1 VAVTPPDSARYL
13 ALYVAEA
20 AEHLEALGRDVVRFE
35 QGATVELVDSMFRH
49 AHSLKGMAATM
60 ALEGTEA
67 LAHRLEDLLERLR
80 ADVHRADAT
89 AADVVLQAVDVLFT
103 QVRAAAEGRPLPDAG
118 PVVGRLAALTAS
130 LSPGEGPS
138 GAAPGEAQPAPPPAA
153 SSLGP
158 EAPTPGRVA
167 VRFHVSPGASQ
178 PAVRGFLAYKR
189 LSTLG
194 AVVGLEPAL
203 DELKAGR
210 LPPRGIRL
218 ELETSAPEAAIVR
231 TLRTVAG
238 VELEAIGP
246 AAAPAPAVATSA
258 GPERVAPPTI
268 RVRAE
273 LMDAFLEHAG
283 ELLLATARVRALSRG
298 VPEAQ
303 RPPIDEALDR
313 LHLLVKGLHDEVMRA
328 RMTPV
333 TLITDRLPRAARD
346 IARLRGRD
354 VELVVSGDDVEL
366 DRALVDALAEPMMH
380 LLRNAIDHGVEPAEH
395 RRAAGKPPRGRVT
408 VAVSR
413 QRDRVVLEV
422 RDDGRGIDVERLKAL
437 VSARGLASPE
447 ALRAMSERE
456 ALLLVCLPGLSTAAD
471 VTQVS
476 GRGVGMDAVKRAV
489 EHVGGTLELESRV
502 GEGTTVRLS
511 MPLTVAVVG
520 LLLVE
525 VAGETY
531 GLPIANVCGV
541 VEVSP
546 GAPAPGQGAPLV
558 AWGQGVVP
566 VHELATLLEL
576 PSSQTPAKGSPFV
589 VVEGERARLALAVD
603 RLLGQHEVVLKALA
617 RPLDL
622 VPGLAGVT
630 ILGDGQPVFILDVA
644 RLTPT

>member
-1 VAVTPPDSARYL
+1 
-13 ALYVAEA
+13 
-20 AEHLEALGRDVVRFE
+20 
-35 QGATVELVDSMFRH
+35 
-49 AHSLKGMAATM
+49 
-60 ALEGTEA
+60 
-67 LAHRLEDLLERLR
+67 
-80 ADVHRADAT
+80 
-89 AADVVLQAVDVLFT
+89 
-103 QVRAAAEGRPLPDAG
+103 
-118 PVVGRLAALTAS
+118 
-130 LSPGEGPS
+130 
-138 GAAPGEAQPAPPPAA
+138 
-153 SSLGP
+153 
-158 EAPTPGRVA
+158 
-167 VRFHVSPGASQ
+167 
-178 PAVRGFLAYKR
+178 
-189 LSTLG
+189 
-194 AVVGLEPAL
+194 
-203 DELKAGR
+203 
-210 LPPRGIRL
+210 
-218 ELETSAPEAAIVR
+218 
-231 TLRTVAG
+231 
-238 VELEAIGP
+238 
-246 AAAPAPAVATSA
+246 
-258 GPERVAPPTI
+258 
-268 RVRAE
+268 
-273 LMDAFLEHAG
+273 
-283 ELLLATARVRALSRG
+283 
-298 VPEAQ
+298 
-303 RPPIDEALDR
+303 
-313 LHLLVKGLHDEVMRA
+313 
-328 RMTPV
+328 
-333 TLITDRLPRAARD
+333 
-346 IARLRGRD
+346 
-354 VELVVSGDDVEL
+354 
-366 DRALVDALAEPMMH
+366 
-380 LLRNAIDHGVEPAEH
+380 
-395 RRAAGKPPRGRVT
+395 KPPRGRVT